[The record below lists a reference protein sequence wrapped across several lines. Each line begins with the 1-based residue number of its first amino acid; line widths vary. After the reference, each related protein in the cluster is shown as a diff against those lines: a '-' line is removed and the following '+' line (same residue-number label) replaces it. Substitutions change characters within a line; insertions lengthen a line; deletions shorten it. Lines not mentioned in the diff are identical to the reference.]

1 MRKCYFCEGLA
12 FEDYFQN
19 GGFPEVV
26 VSKNQELLKNYFS
39 DLLQKDIVM
48 RYNIREKEILEKM
61 AVYVLSNAGKI
72 ISIESLKEMFRISFT
87 AVSAYLEYF
96 KEAFLIFDL
105 PQFSYSLKDQNK
117 SSKKI
122 YAIDQGLTNAVSF
135 RFSEDKGRILENIVF
150 LELKRREE
158 EIYYYRTK
166 NNLEVDFLTR
176 EKNQFKELIQVAWNL
191 EDQATKDREIKS
203 LIQAMTELS
212 LSEGTIVTHSQED
225 MVEIENKKK
234 KHIILFKSSTLSE
247 SILSY
252 SKIYLRSF

>member
-1 MRKCYFCEGLA
+1 M
-12 FEDYFQN
+12 
-19 GGFPEVV
+19 
-26 VSKNQELLKNYFS
+26 
-39 DLLQKDIVM
+39 
-48 RYNIREKEILEKM
+48 
-61 AVYVLSNAGKI
+61 
-72 ISIESLKEMFRISFT
+72 
-87 AVSAYLEYF
+87 
-96 KEAFLIFDL
+96 
-105 PQFSYSLKDQNK
+105 
-117 SSKKI
+117 
-122 YAIDQGLTNAVSF
+122 SF

-225 MVEIENKKK
+225 MVEIENKKIFIK
-234 KHIILFKSSTLSE
+234 LIHKWLLEK
-247 SILSY
+247 
-252 SKIYLRSF
+252 